1 MINVNQFSKVPK
13 KEDAENKKKD
23 AESGKNKSGVYTYPI
38 EEPPSYILIEG
49 ATWNGKPT
57 YEKVYILS

>member
-1 MINVNQFSKVPK
+1 MINVNKHIKTPITKGKTDK
-13 KEDAENKKKD
+13 K
-23 AESGKNKSGVYTYPI
+23 GKPEVITYPI